1 MHRAGD
7 PRQRFCFAT
16 SCEVALR
23 GGLTE
28 PTVSPGR
35 RDVIQEGLHPDY
47 WGQVAMRNC
56 LRQLWNNGGVLNAAV
71 GSYWHCN
78 TRALEPEWPRLTERA
93 TRDAHERP
101 RIEVEERH
109 DGTHLR
115 AEVDRARQ
123 MHSLSG
129 GFSVFAEGELAQREA
144 ALRWI
149 DAG

>member
-28 PTVSPGR
+28 RTVSPGR

-78 TRALEPEWPRLTERA
+78 DTSSSSPSGLDSQNEPLVTLT
-93 TRDAHERP
+93 
-101 RIEVEERH
+101 
-109 DGTHLR
+109 
-115 AEVDRARQ
+115 
-123 MHSLSG
+123 SG
-129 GFSVFAEGELAQREA
+129 LG
-144 ALRWI
+144 
-149 DAG
+149 